1 MTKSAETAGSSAETT
16 ETPSYNKAMKSRIEC
31 NRAIAKK
38 IAETVEKFPDW
49 RFHQIM
55 QNIGLE
61 LGTPDWDPWYEES
74 ETTLAQLEKTSA
86 TLFGEPAAAQKA

>member
-1 MTKSAETAGSSAETT
+1 
-16 ETPSYNKAMKSRIEC
+16 MKSRIEC

-38 IAETVEKFPDW
+38 IAEAVEAFPDW

-61 LGTPDWDPWYEES
+61 LGTPDWDPWHEES
-74 ETTLAQLEKTSA
+74 EKTLAQLEKTSA
-86 TLFGEPAAAQKA
+86 ALFGEPTAARKA